1 MLQRTLVGGI
11 ALLIAVP
18 GQAASDPL
26 AAVLE
31 AKTQAL
37 LDAIAPGEKGL
48 WNAALAPSHGYVFVA
63 YATLAVAVG
72 PVDRAGLVIAPG
84 SRMSPCSS
92 QASARVISVGSRS
105 CDNPVPRRA

>member
-48 WNAALAPSHGYVFVA
+48 WNAALAPNLVYVTENNEVLTKDELIKQIA
-63 YATLAVAVG
+63 SLNATISAAGAANSLTAQDQQAVA
-72 PVDRAGLVIAPG
+72 LE
-84 SRMSPCSS
+84 SLS
-92 QASARVISVGSRS
+92 QLAH
-105 CDNPVPRRA
+105 